1 MFKKFPSIENHYL
14 QKNIDYWL
22 RLYPELKDEDYVI
35 MEKLDGANF
44 AIILTNKTINFQR
57 RNDLL
62 KEDESFF
69 NYQETVKRYKSDIKK
84 IQSFLGEQDTLHLY
98 CELIGNKV
106 LNRVKYTNDDLNYL
120 RIIGMSLNDKM
131 ISSIDMIALLQ
142 LMKLEF
148 NLDDMQNQLFTAPIF
163 GLYKGLEKSLDFD
176 VNRNSPLLNIENN
189 LMEGVIIQPASK
201 VYADKDGAIFA
212 IKKKNEKFFEKEKK
226 IHTQTALINDLE
238 QYVNESRIQSCFSKV
253 GVIQLPNQMAFYIK
267 YIQEDIKQDALKD
280 GIENIDLK
288 LKKIGAKIAIELK
301 KYL

>member
-1 MFKKFPSIENHYL
+1 MFKKFPSIENHYQ

-62 KEDESFF
+62 KEDENFF

-84 IQSFLGEQDTLHLY
+84 IQSFLGEQETLHLY

-131 ISSIDMIALLQ
+131 ISPIDMISLLQ

-148 NLDDMQNQLFTAPIF
+148 NLDDMHNQLFTAPIF
-163 GLYKGLEKSLDFD
+163 GLYKGLEKTLDFD

-201 VYADKDGAIFA
+201 VYADKDGSVFL

-238 QYVNESRIQSCFSKV
+238 QYVNESRIQSCFSKI

>member
-1 MFKKFPSIENHYL
+1 MFKKFPSIENHYQ

-35 MEKLDGANF
+35 TEKLDGANF

-69 NYQETVKRYKSDIKK
+69 NYQETVKRYKNDIKK
-84 IQSFLGEQDTLHLY
+84 IQSFLGEKETLHLY

-131 ISSIDMIALLQ
+131 ISPIDMISLLH

-148 NLDDMQNQLFTAPIF
+148 NLDDIQNQLFTAPIF
-163 GLYKGLEKSLDFD
+163 GLYKGLEKALDFD
-176 VNRNSPLLNIENN
+176 INRNSLLLNIEDN

-201 VYADKDGAIFA
+201 VYTDKDGSVFL
-212 IKKKNEKFFEKEKK
+212 IKKKNEKFF
-226 IHTQTALINDLE
+226 
-238 QYVNESRIQSCFSKV
+238 
-253 GVIQLPNQMAFYIK
+253 
-267 YIQEDIKQDALKD
+267 
-280 GIENIDLK
+280 
-288 LKKIGAKIAIELK
+288 
-301 KYL
+301 